1 MLSSQIVINRT
12 AAMQTIIN
20 NYIRSGIL
28 YKAESDFIN
37 NILSDLKALCDLE
50 LMITLIESHT
60 IMQDNLIA
68 RAN

>member
-1 MLSSQIVINRT
+1 MLSSQIIINRT

-28 YKAESDFIN
+28 YKVESDCIN
-37 NILSDLKALCDLE
+37 NILTDLKALCDLE

-60 IMQDNLIA
+60 IMEDSMIA
-68 RAN
+68 RTN